1 MKFLSIRELRNST
14 QRINEYIASDGSLVI
29 TNNGKPAYVMLG
41 IDEDNFEDTI
51 IDIRRIK
58 ARQATTQIQ
67 KKAMRNGLDKLSM
80 DDIDAEIKAARKE
93 RG

>member
-14 QRINEYIASDGSLVI
+14 QRLNEYITSDGSLVI
-29 TNNGKPAYVMLG
+29 TNNGKPTYVMLG

-58 ARQATTQIQ
+58 ARQATTRIQ
-67 KKAMRNGLDKLSM
+67 KKAIGNGLDKLSM

-93 RG
+93 RA